1 VFAASHL
8 RRSLSEQAP
17 TKKEPVITTSS
28 SAFELCPDGL
38 ARLCG
43 CFLFQKLFRLFNLL
57 LIAGKFLLVSLL
69 DFIIRHFLFSE
80 FLLFHHNPHRRWVS
94 SFGLRTRVDP
104 ICIAIPKGSLNIA
117 RI

>member
-69 DFIIRHFLFSE
+69 DFIIGIFYFPSFFYFIITRIIAG
-80 FLLFHHNPHRRWVS
+80 FLLLVFVLESIRYV
-94 SFGLRTRVDP
+94 LRSQK
-104 ICIAIPKGSLNIA
+104 AH
-117 RI
+117 